1 MSLSEH
7 TRERIAGLIEKNRVM
22 LFMKGNRQA
31 PQCGFSARVIGILDS
46 MLPDYETFDVLSDP
60 EIREGIKTFS
70 SWPTIPQLYVAGEF
84 LGGCDIVTELYESG
98 ELYEKLGVSRKEV
111 KAPAIQISDAA
122 AKALRDTG
130 AGAHG
135 KELHLSVDAQFQNQ
149 LYLGPRQP
157 DELVVEANGI
167 RVLVPRASTARVEGL
182 RIDVVDTSDGPGFRI
197 ENPNAPPAV
206 RQLSP
211 AELKRKLE
219 AGERLHLLDVRTAEE
234 RAQARLEQARL
245 LTPELVPE
253 IEALDKDSLLVF
265 HCHHGGRS
273 QKAAEHFSALGFRN
287 VYNLAGG
294 IDAWSREVDPK
305 VPRY

>member
-7 TRERIAGLIEKNRVM
+7 TRERLVSMIEKNRVM
-22 LFMKGNRQA
+22 LFMKGNRRA
-31 PQCGFSARVIGILDS
+31 PQCGFSARVIGMLDS
-46 MLPDYETFDVLSDP
+46 LLPDYETFDVLSDP
-60 EIREGIKTFS
+60 EIREGIKTYS
-70 SWPTIPQLYVAGEF
+70 SWPTIPQLYVGGEF

-98 ELYEKLGVSRKEV
+98 ELHEKLGVPLKEV
-111 KAPAIQISDAA
+111 KPPAIQISDAA
-122 AKALRDTG
+122 AQALRQTG

-149 LYLGPRQP
+149 LYLGPQQP
-157 DELVVEANGI
+157 GEVSVEANGI
-167 RVLVPRASTARVEGL
+167 RVLIDRASAERAGGL
-182 RIDVVDTSDGPGFRI
+182 RIDVVDTSEGPGFRI
-197 ENPNAPPAV
+197 ENPNAPHAV
-206 RQLSP
+206 KQLSP
-211 AELKRKLE
+211 ADLRRRLE
-219 AGERLHLLDVRTAEE
+219 AGERLQLLDVRTPEE
-234 RAQARLEQARL
+234 QAQARIQQARL
-245 LTPELVPE
+245 LTPALVPE
-253 IEALDKDSLLVF
+253 IEALDKQTVLVF